1 MEGILPENLKTLD
14 SEIEKSR
21 GTSVNNSVDMKGDRK
36 IRKGLCGD
44 RPALT
49 LPGIGEFP
57 GCSGQ
62 PFRNEPGW
70 GWLCRTKGRGHRL

>member
-44 RPALT
+44 QPALT

-62 PFRNEPGW
+62 PSRNEPGW
-70 GWLCRTKGRGHRL
+70 GWLCRTRGRGHRS

>member
-21 GTSVNNSVDMKGDRK
+21 GTSFNNSVDMKGDRK

-44 RPALT
+44 QPALR
-49 LPGIGEFP
+49 LPRIEEFP

-62 PFRNEPGW
+62 SSRNKPGW
-70 GWLCRTKGRGHRL
+70 GRLCRTKRRGHCS